1 MVKSA
6 DTWEGRRALTDNP
19 NTSPEVSRGA
29 ARALMEMNL
38 PSEAAVF
45 FALAGDKEGLRAI
58 IDQAV
63 EEGDYFVFQQAA
75 SRLGEEIDREK
86 VRALIASAEKNGRGL
101 YAEKAAEYLQ
111 NL

>member
-1 MVKSA
+1 MAKSA

-19 NTSPEVSRGA
+19 NTSPEVNRGA

-38 PSEAAVF
+38 PSEAALF
-45 FALAGDKEGLRAI
+45 FARAEDKDGLREVI
-58 IDQAV
+58 NRAV
-63 EEGDYFVFQQAA
+63 EEGNFFVFQQAA

-101 YAEKAAEYLQ
+101 YAEKASEYLQ
-111 NL
+111 KL